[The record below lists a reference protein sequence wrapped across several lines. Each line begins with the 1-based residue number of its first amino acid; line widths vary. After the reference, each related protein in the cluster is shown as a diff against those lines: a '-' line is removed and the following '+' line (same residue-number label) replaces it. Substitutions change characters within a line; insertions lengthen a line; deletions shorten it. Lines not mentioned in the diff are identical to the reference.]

1 MIWKKREIEMT
12 TRTAETS
19 PLIRARAA
27 GFLYLSLLP
36 LSLLGILYPR
46 VAQRDHSEE
55 PKSTGIDLFLPESN
69 VLHAL
74 TWMQNCAAGQTRAHS
89 AERRSRLQCMTSL
102 SSSVPR
108 AFSPQP
114 RWLVLVDPLP
124 IRRAPTG

>member
-1 MIWKKREIEMT
+1 MSASTTWELWRACAKRLVL
-12 TRTAETS
+12 R
-19 PLIRARAA
+19 R
-27 GFLYLSLLP
+27 GC
-36 LSLLGILYPR
+36 PR

-114 RWLVLVDPLP
+114 RWLFLADPPP